1 MIVYLQSIKTA
12 ARPEDS
18 TKWLDVIKE
27 TFTYNLYRN
36 VCQSLFEKHK
46 LIFSFNLC
54 VAMMR
59 LDVS

>member
-1 MIVYLQSIKTA
+1 M
-12 ARPEDS
+12 
-18 TKWLDVIKE
+18 WLDVIKE

-59 LDVS
+59 LNVSRRVD